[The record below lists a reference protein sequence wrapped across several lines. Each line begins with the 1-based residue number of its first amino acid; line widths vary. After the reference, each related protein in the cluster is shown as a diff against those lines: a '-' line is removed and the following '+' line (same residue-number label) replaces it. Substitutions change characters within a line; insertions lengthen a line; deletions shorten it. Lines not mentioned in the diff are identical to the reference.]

1 MQMLEPG
8 LVMTLEPFDGTDK
21 KEEYR
26 CKVVDMEEGKLF
38 IDYPVH
44 RQTHKTVFL
53 MEGMQLAVSF
63 LDPTASSAVFMFRT
77 EVTGRVK
84 RNIPMLVL
92 HDPGLTNY
100 VRVQRRKFVRVQKTM
115 DIAVEVNGMRPF
127 SSITEDVSA
136 GGVTVVLPESVQ
148 IERGAEAKMYAVI
161 PAQHAEPR
169 YIEADAELVRI
180 YHDEK
185 SNRRFGSFQFKDL
198 PYAEQQL
205 LMRFCFEQQLQLRR
219 KGLK

>member
-1 MQMLEPG
+1 MLEPG
-8 LVMTLEPFDGTDK
+8 IVMTLEPFDGTNK

-44 RQTHKTVFL
+44 MQTNKTVFL

-63 LDPTASSAVFMFRT
+63 LDPAASSAVFLFRT

-92 HDPGLTNY
+92 HDPGLDNY
-100 VRVQRRKFVRVQKTM
+100 VRVQRRKFVRVQKAI
-115 DIAVEVNGMRPF
+115 DVAIEIKGMPPF

-136 GGVTVVLPESVQ
+136 GGVAVVLPESVQ
-148 IERGAEAKMYAVI
+148 IESLAEAKVYAVI
-161 PAQHAEPR
+161 PSQHAEPR
-169 YIEADAELVRI
+169 YIEADAELVRV
-180 YHDEK
+180 HQNEK
-185 SNRRFGSFQFKDL
+185 SNRSLGSFQFKDI

-219 KGLK
+219 KGLR